1 MPVEY
6 SRGSE
11 TILLV
16 EDESPLRHVVCDLLK
31 QLGYQV
37 LEAGSGEEALVLAE
51 KHGAGIDLLLTD
63 VRMPEMEGPELASR
77 LKGQRPELKVVF
89 ISGYVGS
96 SLGADGVLPAGTVLL
111 QKPFT
116 MRLLADTL
124 RKVLDDNRA

>member
-1 MPVEY
+1 MPAEY
-6 SRGSE
+6 TRGSE

-16 EDESPLRHVVCDLLK
+16 EDELPLRNVVCDLLK
-31 QLGYQV
+31 QLGYKV
-37 LEAGSGEEALVLAE
+37 LDAGGGPEALALAE

-63 VRMPEMEGPELASR
+63 VRMPEMEGPELASL
-77 LKGQRPELKVVF
+77 LKAKWPGVKVVF

-96 SLGADGVLPAGTVLL
+96 SLGTDGVLPAGTILL

-124 RKVLDDNRA
+124 RKVLDEPA